1 MARILVIEDDE
12 SFRELLVQ
20 RLKKEHDVLA
30 TGDATEALAL
40 ALSEKPDAVL
50 LDLGMP
56 EFSGF
61 ELCQT
66 LSTLSATRLMPVLV
80 VTGKPAAEFKQYCLN
95 LGAADY
101 FEKPVD
107 FARLQE
113 TLRSLVEQRRP
124 ERRTELRVRLSVV
137 LHLKGTDARGETFDI
152 LTAADNVSAMGFL
165 APCGAP
171 LSKDTEVEVLIR
183 GEKEQP
189 AGRARVVRTEYR
201 DTPWQRYGF
210 QFVEKPE
217 NWVLK

>member
-1 MARILVIEDDE
+1 MARILVIEDDK
-12 SFRELLVQ
+12 SFRELLTT
-20 RLKKEHDVLA
+20 RLQDEHEILA

-80 VTGKPAAEFKQYCLN
+80 VTGKPASDFRQYCLN

-107 FARLQE
+107 FKRLKD
-113 TLRSLVEQRRP
+113 TLRATVEQRRP

-137 LHLKGTDARGETFDI
+137 LRLRGTDATGEPFDI

-165 APCGAP
+165 APCGPP
-171 LSKDTEVEVLIR
+171 LSKNSDVEVFIR
-183 GEKEQP
+183 GEKDQW
-189 AGRARVVRTEYR
+189 AGLARVVRFEYR

-210 QFVEKPE
+210 QFMEKPE